1 MAYDPRIFNI
11 NPYYDDFDADKGFLR
26 VLFKPGYALQAREL
40 TQLQTILQ
48 DQVSKIGDHLFKDGS
63 RIVGGGIS
71 VRNSSYVRVSVG
83 ADTALEG
90 ITDYSTLVG
99 GLLVSGTTTAKV
111 VHFIA
116 PDPDTD
122 NYLVLV
128 IDYVSGSALGNSFDF
143 QKDSTTLT
151 SLAVPSVAYST
162 AGNCKL
168 VSVADGIFYIDGFF
182 VRVDSQYFTPYVE
195 QTSYRDL
202 EMSAFSQL
210 SKKIGFSVSRDSVTE
225 QEDSTLRDPAIGSYN
240 YNAPGADRYKIV
252 LSLSQAELTET
263 PNDFVELL
271 RFEGGRVTKK
281 VDRVTYGDI
290 ENALARRTY
299 DQSGSYTVKPFDI
312 SLKSQDSSNLSLS
325 LGRGKA
331 YVFGYEVEN
340 VHPQTLSL
348 PKAQTTQTESGLV
361 FQYAVGNYMGV
372 CAGAGTG
379 NPDYSDSFST
389 NIVTIG
395 SGSASVVFR
404 NAANATIATC
414 RVHGALPTP
423 ERAYAGGATGYHY
436 RLYFYGLSGNPVN
449 ATKGNIY
456 NASGVTIGSFLP
468 QTGTQFGAVQ
478 GADDSSLVYELKP
491 GYAVDSVSSLKVHG
505 KIIGDV
511 ASPVTVSHN
520 SGTNRTTYTISKSHF
535 AVTISTSNDS
545 VYKFFNYGTS
555 NTNLSDISQISFLR
569 SNSIAYT
576 PNNGTLS
583 VSADLNTITLTNVS
597 SAGAGFTGTGGS
609 LIAAVPV
616 VYTPTLSDTNTY
628 RTKTSTT
635 RTQTF
640 TSTAPI
646 TDENGRKYFALD
658 RTDVYSVS
666 TVTFSTGTPA
676 VVTDV
681 TELFELDDGQRE
693 AFYDV
698 GRLYIKESE
707 VNNTIFTTTARTL
720 TVSYLHFTHGGLAS
734 APFIGKHSYVHPG
747 NPGFEYS
754 KIPLYT
760 NPRTGKTVSLANC
773 LDFRRSSATSTTPM
787 IKPYG
792 SPELSSAQATEVSY
806 SHYLPR
812 IDKLC
817 VKADPEDGSP
827 LFYTISGKPDLSP
840 TAPPDPADGLVL
852 ATLTVPAFTHNPTDV
867 VITPVES
874 KRFTMADIGKI
885 EKRVDEVEVFAKLS
899 LSEAELEARS
909 LKATASDTEPLKTS
923 IFSDEFYG
931 HSVADVSDGQ
941 FQCSIDYERGELRPF
956 FRTENINLATQTVSG
971 TTVSA
976 DGLVTLDYSAVSYIQ
991 NSQYT
996 KRIKINPSNTV
1007 NWLGFMNLSTSV
1019 EPNYDT
1025 GYRPVVKT
1033 NALKENDNWIS
1044 CNTDNDRGFGTQWNE
1059 WESLWTGIE
1068 VVEEE
1073 QDDIQRRIVELP
1085 HSSSDS
1091 AIPSVNSGNVRVG
1104 ISRTVDS
1111 IDQKNSNYIRTKKL
1125 KNRIKESVES
1135 RTIDR
1140 SVVPYIPVN
1149 TSVTAQVY
1157 GLKPNATG
1165 LSLYFDGQPIKT
1177 GIATDANGSCTV
1189 NFGISAGTY
1198 LAGSKSVRISDSA
1211 DTANSTIS
1219 AEAVYHCT
1227 GVLQQRDSGC
1237 FSTRPAELRRQST
1250 SSETI
1255 SKDPFNREVDV
1266 VETSHWSD
1274 PLCQTFFVDRKTN
1287 PSGVFLNSVS
1297 LYFASKDSTL
1307 PVTVQI
1313 RPTVSG
1319 YPSPSVVI
1327 PFSTVTKLPADV
1339 NADNTA
1345 PTETEFVFS
1354 SPVYLEPGE
1363 YAICVL
1369 ANSDGYELFAA
1380 DSSINGFANED
1391 ATIGRA
1397 GNNQLVG
1404 TLFTPQGIGPAVEDN
1419 VTDLMFSV
1427 KRCEFVS
1434 NGFLNYASV
1443 TSATSAQVLKFYAPE
1458 IVPDGTAMTRTVGS
1472 GSVSVNFLN
1481 NESLY
1486 MNTLLSGTPTL
1497 RYTMTR
1503 GANTAVSPVVDIAAM
1518 YKVAVKM
1525 FSTRSST
1532 QSRYISRVVELP
1544 EDLASNGLAVFVDS
1558 NIPTGASIS
1567 VYYRYSVNGE
1577 ADIFTKPWRAA
1588 TRVTPAFTSSSEID
1602 FREVYFRAAPTTDQ
1616 FKSYQVRVDLVVSA
1630 ANPTYYRTPSA
1641 RNIRTVS
1648 FIQ

>member
-11 NPYYDDFDADKGFLR
+11 NPYYDDFDGDKGFLR

-71 VRNSSYVRVSVG
+71 VRNSTYVRVRVG
-83 ADTALEG
+83 ANTALEG
-90 ITDYSTLVG
+90 ITDYSSLVG
-99 GLLVSGTTTAKV
+99 GVLTSGTTTAKI

-116 PDPDTD
+116 PDPSTD
-122 NYLVLV
+122 NNLILVV
-128 IDYVSGSALGNSFDF
+128 DYVSGSSLGSTFNF
-143 QKDSTTLT
+143 QKDSATLT
-151 SLAVPSVAYST
+151 GLAVPTASYST

-168 VSVADGIFYIDGFF
+168 VSVSDGIFYIDGFF
-182 VRVDSQYFTPYVE
+182 VRVDAHNFTPYSD
-195 QTSYRDL
+195 QTTYRDL
-202 EMSAFSQL
+202 EFSAFSQL
-210 SKKIGFSVSRDSVTE
+210 SKKVGFTVSRDSVTE

-240 YNAPGADRYKIV
+240 YNAPGGDRYKIV
-252 LSLSQAELTET
+252 LTLSQADLTAT

-299 DQSGSYTVKPFDI
+299 DQAGSYTVKPFDI
-312 SLKSQDSSNLSLS
+312 SLKAQDAANLSVS

-331 YVFGYEVEN
+331 YVYGYEVEN
-340 VHPQTLSL
+340 VHPQNLTL
-348 PKAQTTQTESGLV
+348 PKAQTTQTENSLV
-361 FQYAVGNYMGV
+361 FPYAVGNYMGV
-372 CAGAGTG
+372 CAGTDFG
-379 NPDYSDSFST
+379 NELST

-395 SGSASVVFR
+395 SGSASVIFR
-404 NAANATIATC
+404 NAANTVLATS
-414 RVHGALPTP
+414 RVHGAFPTP
-423 ERAYAGGATGYHY
+423 ERSYAGGATGYYY
-436 RLYFYGLSGNPVN
+436 RLYLYGLSGNPVN
-449 ATKGNIY
+449 ATKGHIY
-456 NASGVTIGSFLP
+456 NASGATIGSFLP
-468 QTGTQFGAVQ
+468 QSGTLFPAVQ
-478 GADDSSLVYELKP
+478 GSNNSSLVYEMKP
-491 GYAVDSVSSLKVHG
+491 GYAVDAVSSLKVHG

-511 ASPVTVSHN
+511 ATPVTVSYDTV
-520 SGTNRTTYTISKSHF
+520 TNRTTYNIAKSHF
-535 AVTISTSNDS
+535 AGTISTSNDS
-545 VYKFFNYGTS
+545 VYKFFNYGTA
-555 NTNLSDISQISFLR
+555 NTNLSDISQISLLR
-569 SNSIAYT
+569 SNSISYT
-576 PNNGTLS
+576 PNNGTLATS
-583 VSADLNTITLTNVS
+583 TDLNTITLSGVANAAT
-597 SAGAGFTGTGGS
+597 GFTGTGGS
-609 LIAAVPV
+609 LVAVVPV
-616 VYTPTLSDTNTY
+616 VYTPTISDTGTY
-628 RTKTSTT
+628 RTKASTP

-640 TSTAPI
+640 TSTSPV
-646 TDENGRKYFALD
+646 TDENGRKYFLMD
-658 RTDVYSVS
+658 RTDVYSVAS
-666 TVTFSTGTPA
+666 VTYTSGSPTVT
-676 VVTDV
+676 TDV

-693 AFYDV
+693 AFYDF

-707 VNNTIFTTTARTL
+707 LTNTIFTTTARTL
-720 TVSYLHFTHGGLAS
+720 TVSYVHFTHGGLAS
-734 APFIGKHSYVHPG
+734 APFIGKHSYVHAG
-747 NPGFEYS
+747 NAGFEYG

-773 LDFRRSSATSTTPM
+773 LDFRRSSATSATPM

-792 SPELSSAQATEVSY
+792 TPELSSAQATEVSY
-806 SHYLPR
+806 THYLPR

-840 TAPPDPADGLVL
+840 VAPPDPADGLVL

-899 LSEAELEARS
+899 LSEAEIEARS
-909 LKATASDTEPLKTS
+909 LKANAAATEPLKTS

-931 HSVADVSDGQ
+931 HSVADVGDGQ
-941 FQCSIDYERGELRPF
+941 FQCSIDFERGELRPF
-956 FRTENINLATQTVSG
+956 FRTENISLANSTFSG
-971 TTVSA
+971 ATISS
-976 DGLVTLDYSAVSYIQ
+976 DGLATLDYSTVSYIQ

-1007 NWLGFMNLSTSV
+1007 NWLGFMTLSESV
-1019 EPNYDT
+1019 EPYYDT

-1044 CNTDNDRGFGTQWNE
+1044 CNSDNDRGFGTQWND
-1059 WESLWTGIE
+1059 WESLWSGIE
-1068 VVEEE
+1068 QVEEE
-1073 QDDIQRRIVELP
+1073 QDDVQRRIVELP

-1091 AIPSVNSGNVRVG
+1091 AVPSVNNGSVRVG

-1111 IDQKNSNYIRTKKL
+1111 VDQKNSNYIRAQKL
-1125 KNRIKESVES
+1125 KNRIKETVES
-1135 RTIDR
+1135 RVVDR

-1165 LSLYFDGQPIKT
+1165 LSLYFDGVSVKS

-1189 NFGISAGTY
+1189 NFGISAGTH
-1198 LAGSKSVRISDSA
+1198 LAGSKSVRISDAA

-1227 GVLQQRDSGC
+1227 GVLQQRESGC

-1255 SKDPFNREVDV
+1255 SKDPFNREIDV

-1287 PSGVFLNSVS
+1287 PSGVFLKSVS
-1297 LYFASKDSTL
+1297 LYFAAKDSTL

-1327 PFSTVTKLPADV
+1327 PFSTVTKLPSAV
-1339 NADNTA
+1339 NANATA
-1345 PTETEFVFS
+1345 PTETEFAFS

-1363 YAICVL
+1363 YAICVF
-1369 ANSDGYELFAA
+1369 ANSDDYELFAA
-1380 DSSINGFANED
+1380 DSAINGFANED

-1404 TLFTPQGIGPAVEDN
+1404 TLFAPQGIGPAVEDN
-1419 VTDLMFSV
+1419 VTDLMFAV

-1434 NGFLNYASV
+1434 NGFVNYGSV
-1443 TSATSAQVLKFYAPE
+1443 TSATNSQVLKFYAPE
-1458 IVPDGTAMTRTVGS
+1458 IVPEGTGMTRTVGS

-1486 MNTLLSGTPTL
+1486 MTTLLSGTPSL

-1503 GANTAVSPVVDIAAM
+1503 GANTAVSPVVDTAAM

-1525 FSTRSST
+1525 FSTSSAT
-1532 QSRYISRVVELP
+1532 QSRYVSRVVELP
-1544 EDLASNGLAVFVDS
+1544 ESLSSNGLAVFVDS
-1558 NIPTGASIS
+1558 NIPTGASIA

-1577 ADIFTKPWRAA
+1577 ADIFTKPWREA
-1588 TRVTPAFTSSSEID
+1588 TRVTPVFTSSSEID

-1616 FKSYQVRVDLVVSA
+1616 FKSYQVRVDLIVSS
-1630 ANPTYYRTPSA
+1630 ANPTYYRTPCA

>member
-11 NPYYDDFDADKGFLR
+11 NPYYDDFDGDKGFLR

-83 ADTALEG
+83 AGTALEG

-99 GLLVSGTTTAKV
+99 GSLVSGTTTAKI

-116 PDPDTD
+116 PDPNTD
-122 NYLVLV
+122 NYLILV
-128 IDYVSGSALGNSFDF
+128 VDYVSGSSLGNTFSF
-143 QKDSTTLT
+143 QKDTTTLT
-151 SLAVPSVAYST
+151 GLTVPTVAYNT
-162 AGNCKL
+162 RGNCKL
-168 VSVADGIFYIDGFF
+168 VTVAEGIFYVDGFF
-182 VRVDSQYFTPYVE
+182 VRVDTQNFTPYLS
-195 QTSYRDL
+195 QTTHRDL
-202 EMSAFSQL
+202 EFSSFSQL
-210 SKKIGFSVSRDSVTE
+210 SKKIGFTVSRDAVTE

-240 YNAPGADRYKIV
+240 YNAPGADRYNIV
-252 LSLSQAELTET
+252 MSLSQAALTDT
-263 PNDFVELL
+263 PNDFVEIL

-299 DQSGSYTVKPFDI
+299 DESGSYTVKPFDI
-312 SLKSQDSSNLSLS
+312 SLKDQDTQNLALS

-348 PKAQTTQTESGLV
+348 AKAQTTQTESGLI
-361 FQYAVGNYMGV
+361 FQYAVGNYMGASV
-372 CAGAGTG
+372 GIDFANAFAT
-379 NPDYSDSFST
+379 D
-389 NIVTIG
+389 IVTIG
-395 SGSASVVFR
+395 SGSASVTFR
-404 NAANATIATC
+404 NAANAPVATA
-414 RVHGALPTP
+414 RVHGALPNV
-423 ERAYAGGATGYHY
+423 AAGACGFGY
-436 RLYFYGLSGNPVN
+436 RLYLYGLSGNPAFAVR
-449 ATKGNIY
+449 GNIY
-456 NASGVTIGSFLP
+456 NPSGTTIGVFGPITGTSFSGV
-468 QTGTQFGAVQ
+468 QGTNNA
-478 GADDSSLVYELKP
+478 SLVYEMKP
-491 GYAVDSVSSLKVHG
+491 GYAVDAVSSLRVHG
-505 KIIGDV
+505 KIIGDIGT
-511 ASPVTVSHN
+511 PVTISYN
-520 SGTNRTTYTISKSHF
+520 TSTNRTTYTISKSHF
-535 AVTISTSNDS
+535 AGTISSSNDS

-555 NTNLSDISQISFLR
+555 SNQSDISQISFIR
-569 SNSIAYT
+569 TNSSAYT

-583 VSADLNTITLTNVS
+583 VSTDLNTITLADVTGVLS
-597 SAGAGFTGTGGS
+597 GFTGTGGS
-609 LIAAVPV
+609 LIATVPI
-616 VYTPTLSDTNTY
+616 VYTPTISDTSTY
-628 RTKTSTT
+628 RTKASTA

-640 TSTAPI
+640 TSTSPV
-646 TDENGRKYFALD
+646 TDENGRKYFLMD
-658 RTDVYSVS
+658 RTDVYSVAS
-666 TVTFSTGTPA
+666 VTFTSGTPS

-693 AFYDV
+693 SFYDF
-698 GRLYIKESE
+698 GRLYIKESQ
-707 VNNTIFTTTARTL
+707 VGNSIFTTTARTL
-720 TVSYLHFTHGGLAS
+720 SVSYLHFAHGGLAS
-734 APFIGKHSYVHPG
+734 APFIGKHSYVHSG
-747 NPGFEYS
+747 NPGFEYA

-792 SPELSSAQATEVSY
+792 SPELSSAQATQISY

-867 VITPVES
+867 IITPVES

-899 LSEAELEARS
+899 LSEAEIESRS
-909 LKATASDTEPLKTS
+909 LKATPTTAVEPLKTS
-923 IFSDEFYG
+923 IFADEFYG
-931 HSVADVSDGQ
+931 HSVADVGDGQ

-956 FRTENINLATQTVSG
+956 FRTENISLGTRTLSG
-971 TTVSA
+971 TTVSP
-976 DGLVTLDYSAVSYIQ
+976 DGLVTLDYSKVSYIQ

-1007 NWLGFMNLSTSV
+1007 NWLGFMSLSKSV
-1019 EPNYDT
+1019 EPYYDT

-1059 WESLWTGIE
+1059 WESLWSGIE
-1068 VVEEE
+1068 QIEEE

-1091 AIPSVNSGNVRVG
+1091 AVPSVNNGSIRVG
-1104 ISRTVDS
+1104 VSRTVDS
-1111 IDQKNSNYIRTKKL
+1111 IDQKNSNYLRTQKL
-1125 KNRIKESVES
+1125 KNRIKETVES
-1135 RTIDR
+1135 RVIDR

-1157 GLKPNATG
+1157 GLKPNSTG
-1165 LSLYFDGQPIKT
+1165 LSLYFDGQPIKS
-1177 GIATDANGSCTV
+1177 GIVTDANGSCTV

-1198 LAGSKSVRISDSA
+1198 LAGSKSIRISDA
-1211 DTANSTIS
+1211 AETANSTIS

-1237 FSTRPAELRRQST
+1237 FSTRPVELRRQST

-1255 SKDPFNREVDV
+1255 SKDPFNREIDV

-1274 PLCQTFFVDRKTN
+1274 PLCQTFLVDRKTN
-1287 PSGVFLNSVS
+1287 PSGVFLKSVS
-1297 LYFASKDSTL
+1297 LYFAAKDSTL
-1307 PVTVQI
+1307 PVTIQI
-1313 RPTVSG
+1313 RPTISG
-1319 YPSPSVVI
+1319 YPSPSVVV
-1327 PFSTVTKLPADV
+1327 PFSTVTKLPSGITA
-1339 NADNTA
+1339 NSTA
-1345 PTETEFVFS
+1345 PIETEFDFT

-1363 YAICVL
+1363 YAICVF
-1369 ANSDGYELFAA
+1369 ANSDDYELFAA
-1380 DSSINGFANED
+1380 DSAINGFANED

-1419 VTDLMFSV
+1419 VTDLMFAV
-1427 KRCEFVS
+1427 KRCEFVN

-1443 TSATSAQVLKFYAPE
+1443 TSATNSQVLKFYAPE
-1458 IVPDGTAMTRTVGS
+1458 IVPDGTGLTRTVGS

-1486 MNTLLSGTPTL
+1486 MTTLLSGTPSL

-1503 GANTAVSPVVDIAAM
+1503 GSNTAISPVVDTAAM
-1518 YKVAVKM
+1518 YNVAVKM
-1525 FSTRSST
+1525 FSAGSST
-1532 QSRYISRVVELP
+1532 QSRYVSRVVELP

-1558 NIPTGASIS
+1558 NIPTGASIA

-1577 ADIFTKPWRAA
+1577 ADIFTKPWRTA

-1630 ANPTYYRTPSA
+1630 ANPTYFRTPSA